1 LLFDEEKNPSG
12 FIIDSNSIFK
22 KFVIEFNDYKEM
34 VDAVSTSEFV
44 QKSIKYL
51 GEDDKQRKLV
61 DFAKSFELK
70 APSKNQEDWTLSFE
84 WHDELEGVRLFNDA
98 IRQTLSNL
106 KNVSKASV
114 NDLADA
120 IDVRN
125 TQNLEKLRTKLSVIK
140 QIQIINSKQRIQY
153 LLEQSAIAKEV
164 GIETN
169 RLDANALSQSSQNAI
184 SLSVNSSDVPFY
196 LRGFKAIDKEI
207 LLIKNRSEE
216 EHLLNSS
223 VYLAAKEEILS
234 LEKSLSSSQL
244 RKISE
249 VIVSDN
255 VNDWV
260 EFDLGIADVK
270 SNKKPILYVALSI
283 IFGGMVGVM
292 YVVISNAIRNR
303 KEWLAKS

>member
-1 LLFDEEKNPSG
+1 
-12 FIIDSNSIFK
+12 
-22 KFVIEFNDYKEM
+22 
-34 VDAVSTSEFV
+34 
-44 QKSIKYL
+44 
-51 GEDDKQRKLV
+51 
-61 DFAKSFELK
+61 
-70 APSKNQEDWTLSFE
+70 
-84 WHDELEGVRLFNDA
+84 
-98 IRQTLSNL
+98 
-106 KNVSKASV
+106 
-114 NDLADA
+114 LADA

-196 LRGFKAIDKEI
+196 LHGFKAIDKEI